1 MNTRSYLKSLAISA
15 GLLTTALHAQVYDL
29 TEQSFDNPEFRAYF
43 AKSYVAESST
53 NPNITAEEKGL
64 FDEVVPLIG
73 SDPKAA
79 IARLESSVGPDSSA
93 AFDYILGNLYYQES
107 QSKKSVAS
115 YKQAIKKFPNYA
127 QAYYNMGRAYVA
139 DGDYA
144 NALKGLQKSL
154 SIETGD
160 GTMYGLIGYCYLN
173 LDKPSTALDAYKVA
187 IMLAPDSRDWK
198 LGQLQCLIA
207 LERSQEAI
215 GLLYEFIK
223 AEPNKADWWK
233 LQANQFLAI
242 DERAKAAA
250 NLTVVKD
257 LGKADGPT
265 LALLGDL
272 LVNEGL
278 VEPAVESYI
287 DAMAKG
293 GARPARIIEVVN
305 SLIYMEQLGSAKT
318 LLSKLESSMSS
329 KLDEKQQLSL
339 LNVKARLAM
348 QEDDTDGAAGFLA
361 DMVKK
366 DPLNGGA
373 LLSLSELEKKRG
385 DLAKAE
391 YYAENATKIDGYAHQ
406 AYITLA
412 QLNVGKHDYEAAAK
426 YLREA
431 QQIDPKDYVADYL
444 LRIEQA
450 ALRM

>member
-1 MNTRSYLKSLAISA
+1 MKNLDKKIAVAAAAIIANFCS
-15 GLLTTALHAQVYDL
+15 AQVYEL
-29 TEQSFDNPEFRAYF
+29 SEQSFDNPEFRARF
-43 AKSYVAESST
+43 AESYVAESST
-53 NPNITAEEKGL
+53 NPNITAAEKGL

-79 IARLESSVGPDSSA
+79 IVRLSSSIGPDSSA
-93 AFDYILGNLYYQES
+93 AFDYILGNLYYQEGAIP
-107 QSKKSVAS
+107 KAVAS
-115 YKQAIKKFPNYA
+115 YAQAVKKFPNYS

-139 DGDYA
+139 DGDFA

-154 SIETGD
+154 SIEAGD

-198 LGQLQCLIA
+198 LGQLQSLIA

-223 AEPNKADWWK
+223 EEPSKADWWK
-233 LQANQFLAI
+233 LQANQFLLI
-242 DERAKAAA
+242 DDKAKAAA

-278 VEPAVESYI
+278 VGPAVESYTE
-287 DAMAKG
+287 AMAMG
-293 GARPARIIEVVN
+293 GARPARIIEVVG
-305 SLIYMEQLGSAKT
+305 SLIYMDQIPSAKI
-318 LLSKLESSMSS
+318 LLSKLESTMSS
-329 KLDEKQQLSL
+329 SLTEKQELSL

-348 QEDDTDGAAGFLA
+348 QEDDTDGAATFLSS
-361 DMVKK
+361 MVKL

-391 YYAENATKIDGYAHQ
+391 YYAESATKIEGYAHQ
-406 AYITLA
+406 AYIALA
-412 QLNVGKHDYEAAAK
+412 QLNVGKRDYEAAAK

-431 QQIDPKDYVADYL
+431 QNIDPKDYVADYL

>member
-1 MNTRSYLKSLAISA
+1 MKNLHKKIAVVSF
-15 GLLTTALHAQVYDL
+15 ALVSNLGFAQVYDL
-29 TEQSFDNPEFRAYF
+29 SEQNFDNPSFRARF
-43 AKSYVAESST
+43 AASYVAESST
-53 NPNITAEEKGL
+53 NPNITASEKGL

-79 IARLESSVGPDSSA
+79 IARLSSSIVSDSSA
-93 AFDYILGNLYYQES
+93 AFDYILGNLYYQEGQIEDS
-107 QSKKSVAS
+107 VSSYSKAV
-115 YKQAIKKFPNYA
+115 KKFPNYS
-127 QAYYNMGRAYVA
+127 QAYYNMGRAFVA
-139 DGDYA
+139 VSDYE
-144 NALKGLQKSL
+144 NALKNLQKSL
-154 SIETGD
+154 EIETGD

-187 IMLAPDSRDWK
+187 IMLDPKSKDWA

-223 AEPNKADWWK
+223 EEPSKADWWK
-233 LQANQFLAI
+233 LQANQFLMV
-242 DERAKAAA
+242 DEQEMAAA

-257 LGKADGPT
+257 LGKADGAT

-278 VEPAVESYI
+278 VEPAVESYTESM
-287 DAMAKG
+287 DLG
-293 GARPARIIEVVN
+293 GARPARIIEVVS
-305 SLIYMEQLGSAKT
+305 SLIYMDQLDGAKQ
-318 LLSKLESSMSS
+318 LLSKLESTMSS
-329 KLDEKQQLSL
+329 KLSDKQELSV

-361 DMVKK
+361 EMVKK
-366 DPLNGGA
+366 DPLDGGA
-373 LLSLSELEKKRG
+373 LLSLSDLEKKRG

-391 YYAENATKIDGYAHQ
+391 YYAENASKVDGFSHRAFI
-406 AYITLA
+406 ALA
-412 QLNVGKHDYEAAAK
+412 QLNVGKRDYASAAK

>member
-1 MNTRSYLKSLAISA
+1 MNTRSYLKTLAISA
-15 GLLTTALHAQVYDL
+15 GLLTSSLHAQVYDL

-43 AKSYVAESST
+43 AESYVAKSET

-64 FDEVVPLIG
+64 FDEIVPLIG

-93 AFDYILGNLYYQES
+93 AFDYILGNLYYQEG
-107 QSKKSVAS
+107 QTKKSVAS
-115 YKQAIKKFPNYA
+115 YQTAIKKFPNYA
-127 QAYYNMGRAYVA
+127 QAYYNMGRAFVA
-139 DGDYA
+139 ENDYQ

-173 LDKPSTALDAYKVA
+173 MDMPSTALDAYKVA
-187 IMLAPDSRDWK
+187 IMLAPDSKDWK

-233 LQANQFLAI
+233 LQANQFLAVN
-242 DERAKAAA
+242 ERSKAAA

-257 LGKADGPT
+257 LGKADGPS

-272 LVNEGL
+272 FVNEGL
-278 VEPAVESYI
+278 VEPAVDSYTE
-287 DAMAKG
+287 AMKLG

-305 SLIYMEQLGSAKT
+305 SLIYMDQLGNAKT
-318 LLSKLESSMSS
+318 LLSNLESVMSA
-329 KLDEKQQLSL
+329 QLTESQEMSV

-361 DMVKK
+361 TLVKK

-391 YYAENATKIDGYAHQ
+391 YYAENATKLKGYSHQ
-406 AYITLA
+406 AYIALA
-412 QLNVGKHDYEAAAK
+412 QLNVGKRDYAAAAK

>member
-1 MNTRSYLKSLAISA
+1 MKNLNRKLAVAAATIIA
-15 GLLTTALHAQVYDL
+15 NVCTAQVYDL
-29 TEQSFDNPEFRAYF
+29 KEQSFDNPEFRARF
-43 AKSYVAESST
+43 AASYVAESST

-64 FDEVVPLIG
+64 FDEIVPLIG
-73 SDPKAA
+73 SDPSAA
-79 IARLESSVGPDSSA
+79 ISRLVSSVGPDSSA
-93 AFDYILGNLYYQES
+93 AFDYILGNLYYQEG
-107 QSKKSVAS
+107 QVEKSVDS
-115 YKQAIKKFPNYA
+115 YKKAVKKFPNYS

-139 DGDYA
+139 SSDYA

-154 SIETGD
+154 SIEAGD

-173 LDKPSTALDAYKVA
+173 MDKPSTALDAYKVA

-223 AEPNKADWWK
+223 EEPSKADWWK
-233 LQANQFLAI
+233 LQANQFLSI

-257 LGKADGPT
+257 LGKADGAT

-278 VEPAVESYI
+278 VGPAVESYNE
-287 DAMAKG
+287 AMDLG
-293 GARPARIIEVVN
+293 GARPGRIIEVVG
-305 SLIYMEQLGSAKT
+305 SLIYMDQLSSAKE
-318 LLSKLESSMSS
+318 LLAKLESAMSS
-329 KLDEKQQLSL
+329 SLTEKQELSV
-339 LNVKARLAM
+339 LNIKARLAM
-348 QEDDTDGAAGFLA
+348 REDDTDGAATFLA
-361 DMVKK
+361 SMVKK

-373 LLSLSELEKKRG
+373 LLSLSELEKTRG
-385 DLAKAE
+385 DLQKAE
-391 YYAENATKIDGYAHQ
+391 YYAESATKIDGFAHQ
-406 AYITLA
+406 AYIALA
-412 QLNVGKHDYEAAAK
+412 QLNVGKRDYASAAK

>member
-1 MNTRSYLKSLAISA
+1 MKTRSYFKTLAA
-15 GLLTTALHAQVYDL
+15 AATLLTSALHAQVYDL
-29 TEQSFDNPEFRAYF
+29 KEQSFDNPEFRAQF
-43 AKSYVAESST
+43 AKSYVAQSET

-64 FDEVVPLIG
+64 FDEIVPLIG

-79 IARLESSVGPDSSA
+79 IARLSTAVGPDNSA
-93 AFDYILGNLYYQES
+93 AFDYILGNLYYQEG
-107 QSKKSVAS
+107 QTQKSVEA
-115 YKQAIKKFPNYA
+115 YKKAIKKFPNYA

-139 DGDYA
+139 QGDYA

-154 SIETGD
+154 SMMTGD

-173 LDKPSTALDAYKVA
+173 MDKPSTALDAYKVA
-187 IMLAPDSRDWK
+187 IMLAPDSKDWK

-207 LERSQEAI
+207 LDRSQEAI

-223 AEPNKADWWK
+223 DEPNKADWWK
-233 LQANQFLAI
+233 LQANQFLAL

-257 LGKADGPT
+257 LGKADGAS

-287 DAMAKG
+287 EAMSLG

-305 SLIYMEQLGSAKT
+305 SLIYMDQLGSAKT
-318 LLSKLESSMSS
+318 LLSKLETIMSS
-329 KLDEKQQLSL
+329 SLSESQEMSV

-361 DMVKK
+361 DLVKK

-391 YYAENATKIDGYAHQ
+391 YYAENASKIDGYSHQ
-406 AYITLA
+406 AYIALA
-412 QLNVGKHDYEAAAK
+412 QLNVGKRDYAAAAK

>member
-1 MNTRSYLKSLAISA
+1 MKNLDKKIAVAAAVILANFCS
-15 GLLTTALHAQVYDL
+15 AQVYDL
-29 TEQSFDNPEFRAYF
+29 AEQTFDNPEFRARF
-43 AKSYVAESST
+43 AASYVAESST
-53 NPNITAEEKGL
+53 NPNITATEKGL

-73 SDPKAA
+73 ADPKAA
-79 IARLESSVGPDSSA
+79 IAKLATSITAESSA
-93 AFDYILGNLYYQES
+93 AFDYILGNLYYQEGEIP
-107 QSKKSVAS
+107 KSVLS
-115 YKQAIKKFPNYA
+115 YAKAVEKFPNYA
-127 QAYYNMGRAYVA
+127 QAYYNMGRAYVGI
-139 DGDYA
+139 GDFA
-144 NALKGLQKSL
+144 KALKSLQKSL
-154 SIETGD
+154 EIQAGD

-173 LDKPSTALDAYKVA
+173 MDRPSTALDAYKVA

-207 LERSQEAI
+207 LEQSKEAI

-223 AEPNKADWWK
+223 EEPSKADWWK
-233 LQANQFLAI
+233 LQANQFLLI
-242 DERAKAAA
+242 DDKAKAAA

-257 LGKADGPT
+257 LGKADGQT

-278 VEPAVESYI
+278 IEPAVESYSES
-287 DAMAKG
+287 MELG
-293 GARPARIIEVVN
+293 GARPGRIIEVVS
-305 SLIYMEQLGSAKT
+305 SLIYMDQMASAKT
-318 LLSKLESSMSS
+318 LLAKLESAMSS
-329 KLDEKQQLSL
+329 ELTDAQELSV

-361 DMVKK
+361 AMVKK

-406 AYITLA
+406 AFIALA
-412 QLNVGKHDYEAAAK
+412 QLNVGKRDYASAAK

-431 QQIDPKDYVADYL
+431 QQLDPKDYVADYL

>member
-1 MNTRSYLKSLAISA
+1 MNRTSCIKSIALLACSLA
-15 GLLTTALHAQVYDL
+15 TAIQAQVYDL
-29 TEQSFDNPEFRAYF
+29 TEQSFDNPEFRAHF
-43 AKSYVAESST
+43 AKSYVAQSDT

-64 FDEVVPLIG
+64 FDEIVPLIG
-73 SDPKAA
+73 SDPNAA
-79 IARLESSVGPDSSA
+79 ITRLASSVGPDSSA
-93 AFDYILGNLYYQES
+93 AFDYILGNLYYQEG
-107 QSKKSVAS
+107 QTKKSIES
-115 YKQAIKKFPNYA
+115 YKQAIKKFPNYS
-127 QAYYNMGRAYVA
+127 QAYYNMGRAFVA
-139 DGDYA
+139 ENDYA

-154 SIETGD
+154 ALEAGD

-187 IMLAPDSRDWK
+187 IMLAPDSKDWK

-223 AEPNKADWWK
+223 EEPSKIDWWK

-242 DERAKAAA
+242 DERSKAAA

-257 LGKADGPT
+257 LGKADGAT

-278 VEPAVESYI
+278 VEPAVESYNE
-287 DAMAKG
+287 AMDLG
-293 GARPARIIEVVN
+293 GARPGRIIEVVN
-305 SLIYMEQLGSAKT
+305 SLIYMDQLPSAKV
-318 LLSKLESSMSS
+318 LLSKLESALGSDLSETQEMSV
-329 KLDEKQQLSL
+329 

-348 QEDDTDGAAGFLA
+348 QEDDTDGAAEYLA
-361 DMVKK
+361 AMVKK
-366 DPLNGGA
+366 DPLNGSA

-391 YYAENATKIDGYAHQ
+391 YYAENATKIDDFAHQ
-406 AYITLA
+406 AFVALA
-412 QLNVGKHDYEAAAK
+412 QLNVGKRDYAAAAK

>member
-1 MNTRSYLKSLAISA
+1 MNKRSYLKTITLSACLLATSLQ
-15 GLLTTALHAQVYDL
+15 GQVYDL
-29 TEQSFDNPEFRAYF
+29 KEQSFDNPEFRARF
-43 AKSYVAESST
+43 AKSYIAESST

-64 FDEVVPLIG
+64 FDEIVPLIG

-79 IARLESSVGPDSSA
+79 ITRLSSSLGPDSSA
-93 AFDYILGNLYYQES
+93 AFDYILGNLYYQEG
-107 QSKKSVAS
+107 QGELAIDS
-115 YKQAIKKFPNYA
+115 YEQAVKKFPNYS

-139 DGDYA
+139 EADYA
-144 NALKGLQKSL
+144 SALKSLQKSL

-160 GTMYGLIGYCYLN
+160 GTIYGLIGYCYLN
-173 LDKPSTALDAYKVA
+173 MDKPSTALDAYKVA
-187 IMLAPDSRDWK
+187 IMLAPDSKDWK

-215 GLLYEFIK
+215 GVLYEFIK
-223 AEPNKADWWK
+223 DDPSKADWWK
-233 LQANQFLAI
+233 LQANQFLVV

-293 GARPARIIEVVN
+293 GARPGRIIEVVN
-305 SLIYMEQLGSAKT
+305 SLIYMDQIGSAKT
-318 LLSKLESSMSS
+318 LLSNLESSMSS
-329 KLDEKQQLSL
+329 DLDEKQQLSV

-406 AYITLA
+406 AFITLA
-412 QLNVGKHDYEAAAK
+412 QLNVGKRDYEAAAK

>member
-1 MNTRSYLKSLAISA
+1 MKNLERKIAVAAAAILANFCS
-15 GLLTTALHAQVYDL
+15 AQVYNL
-29 TEQSFDNPEFRAYF
+29 AEQNFDNPEFRARF
-43 AKSYVAESST
+43 AESYVAESNT
-53 NPNITAEEKGL
+53 NPNITAAEKGL

-73 SDPKAA
+73 SDPVAA
-79 IARLESSVGPDSSA
+79 ISKLSSSIVPESSA
-93 AFDYILGNLYYQES
+93 AFDYILGNLYYQEG
-107 QSKKSVAS
+107 KIEKSIAS
-115 YKQAIKKFPNYA
+115 YSKAVKKFPNYA
-127 QAYYNMGRAYVA
+127 QSYYNMGRAFIA
-139 DGDYA
+139 INDYE
-144 NALKGLQKSL
+144 NALKNLQKSL
-154 SIETGD
+154 EIETGD

-187 IMLAPDSRDWK
+187 IMLAPDSKDWA

-207 LERSQEAI
+207 LEQPKEAI

-223 AEPNKADWWK
+223 EDPSKADWWK
-233 LQANQFLAI
+233 LQANQFLLI
-242 DERAKAAA
+242 DEKEKAAA

-257 LGKADGPT
+257 LGKADGAT

-278 VEPAVESYI
+278 VEPAVESYNE
-287 DAMAKG
+287 AMELG
-293 GARPARIIEVVN
+293 GARPGRIIEVVS
-305 SLIYMEQLGSAKT
+305 SLIYMDRLGSAKE
-318 LLSKLESSMSS
+318 LLSKLESAMSS
-329 KLDEKQQLSL
+329 ELSDKQELSV

-361 DMVKK
+361 KMVEK
-366 DPLNGGA
+366 DPLDGGA

-391 YYAENATKIDGYAHQ
+391 YYAENASKVDGFSHR
-406 AYITLA
+406 AYIALA
-412 QLNVGKHDYEAAAK
+412 QLNVGKRDYASAAK